1 MSGHSKWATIKRK
14 KGATDAKRGKLF
26 TQLIR
31 EISMAAGLGGGDP
44 DSNPRLRLAIQKA
57 RAVNMPK
64 DTFERAIKKGTGE
77 LAGNQIEEIRYE
89 GYGPGGVA
97 LIVDTLTDNRNRT
110 VSEVRYIL
118 SRCSGNLGTSGC
130 VAYMF
135 DRRGVLEFDRGSVD
149 ADALM
154 EAAIEANALD
164 IVDEQDTLLVQTT
177 QEGFDTVKAALEARG
192 FTPARATVQM
202 VPSSTVTIAGR
213 NAELML
219 KLYEELDAH
228 EDVAAVYA
236 NFDVSDEEL
245 LVLAGPGAA

>member
-14 KGATDAKRGKLF
+14 KGAADAKRGKLF

-31 EISMAAGLGGGDP
+31 EISIAAGLGGGDP
-44 DSNPRLRLAIQKA
+44 DANPRLRLAIQKA

-64 DTFERAIKKGTGE
+64 DNMERAIKKGTGE
-77 LAGNQIEEIRYE
+77 LEGSQIEELRYE

-97 LIVDTLTDNRNRT
+97 VIVDTLSDNRNRT
-110 VSEVRYIL
+110 ASEVRYIF
-118 SRCSGNLGTSGC
+118 SRHSGNLGTSGC

-135 DRRGVLEFDRGSVD
+135 DRRGVLEFDRAAVD

-164 IVDEQDTLLVQTT
+164 IVDEGETLSVQTS
-177 QEGFDTVKAALEARG
+177 QEGFEPVKTALEKLG
-192 FTPARATVQM
+192 FTSPRAAIQM
-202 VPSSTVTIAGR
+202 VPSSTVAISGK

-228 EDVAAVYA
+228 EDVASVYA
-236 NFDVSDEEL
+236 NFEMSDDEL
-245 LVLAGPGAA
+245 LAAASASQ

>member
-14 KGATDAKRGKLF
+14 KGAVDAKRGKLF

-31 EISMAAGLGGGDP
+31 EISMAASLGGGDP
-44 DSNPRLRLAIQKA
+44 DANPRLRLAMQKA
-57 RAVNMPK
+57 RGVNMPK
-64 DTFERAIKKGTGE
+64 DNIERAIKKGTGE
-77 LAGNQIEEIRYE
+77 LEGNQIEEIRYE

-97 LIVDTLTDNRNRT
+97 VIADTLSDNRNRT
-110 VSEVRYIL
+110 VGELRFIF
-118 SRCSGNLGTSGC
+118 SRFGGNLGTNGC

-164 IVDEQDTLLVQTT
+164 IVDEQEALLVQTSPESF
-177 QEGFDTVKAALEARG
+177 EGVKTALEGRG
-192 FTPARATVQM
+192 FAPARASIQM
-202 VPSSTVTIAGR
+202 VPSSTVTIAGK

-219 KLYEELDAH
+219 KLYEELDGH

-236 NFDVSDEEL
+236 NFDVSDAEL
-245 LVLAGPGAA
+245 LAAASAG

>member
-14 KGATDAKRGKLF
+14 KGAADAKRGKLF

-31 EISMAAGLGGGDP
+31 EISMAANLGGGDP
-44 DSNPRLRLAIQKA
+44 DANPRLRLAMQKA
-57 RAVNMPK
+57 RGVNMPK
-64 DTFERAIKKGTGE
+64 DNIERAIKKGTGE
-77 LAGNQIEEIRYE
+77 LEGNQIEEIRYE

-97 LIVDTLTDNRNRT
+97 VIADTLTDNRNRT
-110 VSEVRYIL
+110 VGELRFIF
-118 SRCSGNLGTSGC
+118 SRFSGNLGTNGC

-164 IVDEQDTLLVQTT
+164 IVDEQEALLVQTSPESF
-177 QEGFDTVKAALEARG
+177 EGVKAALEGRG
-192 FTPARATVQM
+192 FASARASIQM
-202 VPSSTVTIAGR
+202 VPSSTVTISGK

-219 KLYEELDAH
+219 KLYEELDGH

-236 NFDVSDEEL
+236 NFDVSDAEL
-245 LVLAGPGAA
+245 LAAASAG

>member
-14 KGATDAKRGKLF
+14 KGALDAKRGKLF

-44 DSNPRLRLAIQKA
+44 DANPRLRLAILKA
-57 RAVNMPK
+57 RGVNMPK
-64 DTFERAIKKGTGE
+64 DNIERAIKKGTGE
-77 LAGNQIEEIRYE
+77 LEGSQIEEIRYE

-97 LIVDTLTDNRNRT
+97 VIADTLSDNRNRT
-110 VSEVRYIL
+110 VSELRFIF
-118 SRCSGNLGTSGC
+118 SRFSGNLGTSGC

-149 ADALM
+149 ADPLM

-177 QEGFDTVKAALEARG
+177 QESFETVKEALESRG
-192 FTPARATVQM
+192 FTPARASLQM
-202 VPSSTVTIAGR
+202 VPSSTVTVSGK
-213 NAELML
+213 NAELMI

-236 NFDVSDEEL
+236 NFDVSDAEL
-245 LVLAGPGAA
+245 LAAANAG